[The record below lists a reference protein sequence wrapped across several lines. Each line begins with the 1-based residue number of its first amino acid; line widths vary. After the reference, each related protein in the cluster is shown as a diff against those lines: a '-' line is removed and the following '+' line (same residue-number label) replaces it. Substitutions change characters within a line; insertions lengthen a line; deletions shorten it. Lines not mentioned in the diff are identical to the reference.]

1 MGERR
6 GGWIRRALE
15 EQAPEDG
22 GAAARPA
29 AAITAPARSTT
40 IERGCEIEGNLCLP
54 GPLLV
59 HGDFRGSIECGDA
72 VTVCAGAS
80 VQARVRA
87 RSVVIHG
94 SVVGDVEARRD
105 VILHAGARLHGD
117 VKTPSLVISAA
128 RSSTAAPRWRRR
140 SRAARTRRRR
150 PTRSWRSPPTPRV
163 EGYRKRPKAARS
175 EPPRGE
181 PSREANEVHQV
192 ASGLATSPSAS
203 PGSAS

>member
-15 EQAPEDG
+15 EQAPEHG
-22 GAAARPA
+22 AAAARPA
-29 AAITAPARSTT
+29 AAIAAPARSTT
-40 IERGCEIEGNLCLP
+40 IERGCEIEGDLCLP

-72 VTVCAGAS
+72 VTVGAGAS
-80 VQARVRA
+80 VQARIRA

-117 VKTPSLVISAA
+117 VKTPSLVIERGAFFNG
-128 RSSTAAPRWRRR
+128 RTEMAPPL
-140 SRAARTRRRR
+140 ARR
-150 PTRSWRSPPTPRV
+150 P
-163 EGYRKRPKAARS
+163 YLAATADAVLAK
-175 EPPRGE
+175 
-181 PSREANEVHQV
+181 PSD
-192 ASGLATSPSAS
+192 S
-203 PGSAS
+203 